1 MLGICSISLKSIPFP
16 IVRWNLLPVF
26 SVLCIPG
33 LIQNLIKRK
42 QLPGAIRLIYVF
54 KLAEKFP
61 PRDLLKDCL
70 KCSNNSSKSFFKKK
84 NRSPKAQVSFQNFK
98 SSITFLKKR
107 KRKAMKKKT
116 KLALG
121 SKKHIAPVTPAAAP
135 IPAPIPTSITE
146 NNLTSPATIAKTTGH
161 APAPLAPVQQHS
173 GSKRP
178 WIAVSADAAPNT
190 SKGSTSTA
198 HLIELPHQEPASLFS
213 NKGTP

>member
-54 KLAEKFP
+54 KLADKFP

-98 SSITFLKKR
+98 SSITFLKK
-107 KRKAMKKKT
+107 
-116 KLALG
+116 
-121 SKKHIAPVTPAAAP
+121 P
-135 IPAPIPTSITE
+135 E
-146 NNLTSPATIAKTTGH
+146 NERL
-161 APAPLAPVQQHS
+161 
-173 GSKRP
+173 
-178 WIAVSADAAPNT
+178 
-190 SKGSTSTA
+190 
-198 HLIELPHQEPASLFS
+198 
-213 NKGTP
+213 

>member
-54 KLAEKFP
+54 KLTDKFP

-98 SSITFLKKR
+98 SSVTFLKKR

-135 IPAPIPTSITE
+135 IPAPIPTSIME
-146 NNLTSPATIAKTTGH
+146 NNLTSPA
-161 APAPLAPVQQHS
+161 
-173 GSKRP
+173 
-178 WIAVSADAAPNT
+178 
-190 SKGSTSTA
+190 
-198 HLIELPHQEPASLFS
+198 S
-213 NKGTP
+213 NKRKVVERLTKKNIQT